1 MYIYPHTDSK
11 ILKLGFGS
19 MAGYREKKPEWK
31 DGFFNVGLN
40 ERIKQWQEQSFI
52 AYLKE
57 PEFTEITYWK
67 VKELY
72 VIKQFNLREHTF
84 IIGDIL
90 KTGSYFF
97 QTLSKLFKEGDLS
110 HYYPGQQVGCNHENE
125 IQRQGDGFIYTV
137 CKDCGIDLDNPNTGQ
152 QVESSFKYEREVN
165 IERLKAKHLTD
176 DVEPLWE
183 ALEKERD
190 ELNDNLRRNGNDNQ

>member
-1 MYIYPHTDSK
+1 MSYIYPHTDSK

-110 HYYPGQQVGCNHENE
+110 HYYPGQQEE
-125 IQRQGDGFIYTV
+125 
-137 CKDCGIDLDNPNTGQ
+137 
-152 QVESSFKYEREVN
+152 SFKYVKYNQRNLVKWQEVEEPEEMISHKKWRIFPPDSYEDKN
-165 IERLKAKHLTD
+165 EYEMIPNPKYTQFKEELKSGVIL
-176 DVEPLWE
+176 
-183 ALEKERD
+183 LEVIT
-190 ELNDNLRRNGNDNQ
+190 N